1 MNQAFEQISL
11 AAGGSHYP
19 TINSNL
25 QQRFGELVVEQ
36 VLGLIQAKLDQ
47 ASTEQVTVLTAL
59 REQILNTFELE
70 WMDPDWDAQTE
81 LQKIFDEFEIGNS
94 ADDSKV

>member
-1 MNQAFEQISL
+1 MNQAFKQISL

-25 QQRFGELVVEQ
+25 QQRFGELIVEQ
-36 VLGLIQAKLDQ
+36 VLALIQAKLDQ
-47 ASTEQVTVLTAL
+47 LSADQASALTEL
-59 REQILNTFELE
+59 REQILHTFELE

-94 ADDSKV
+94 ADDQKV

>member
-1 MNQAFEQISL
+1 
-11 AAGGSHYP
+11 
-19 TINSNL
+19 
-25 QQRFGELVVEQ
+25 
-36 VLGLIQAKLDQ
+36 
-47 ASTEQVTVLTAL
+47 VLTEL

-94 ADDSKV
+94 ADDFKV

>member
-25 QQRFGELVVEQ
+25 QQRFGELIVEQ
-36 VLGLIQAKLDQ
+36 VLALIQAKIDQSSADQ
-47 ASTEQVTVLTAL
+47 ASALAEL

>member
-19 TINSNL
+19 TINPNL

-47 ASTEQVTVLTAL
+47 SSTEQVTVLTDL

-94 ADDSKV
+94 ADDHKV

>member
-1 MNQAFEQISL
+1 MNQTFEQISL

-25 QQRFGELVVEQ
+25 QQRFGELIVEQ
-36 VLGLIQAKLDQ
+36 VLALIQAKLDQ
-47 ASTEQVTVLTAL
+47 SSADQASALTEL

-70 WMDPDWDAQTE
+70 WMDPDWDAKTE
-81 LQKIFDEFEIGNS
+81 LQKIFDEFEIRNS
-94 ADDSKV
+94 ADDHKV

>member
-47 ASTEQVTVLTAL
+47 ASTEQVTVLTEL
-59 REQILNTFELE
+59 REQILNTFEME

-81 LQKIFDEFEIGNS
+81 LQKIFDEFEIGDHAN
-94 ADDSKV
+94 DPKV